1 MRSRQAAQQ
10 QSDLDQS
17 GSSTRDAPKQDIR
30 EQPQVTRRKSNRV
43 SKSSSQGSSSR
54 PSLSRRRSSGT
65 AESMDSDGLSLGSAS
80 AAGTSRQTSRGS
92 NTPESVRYT
101 PVTRRVSRAKKGQ
114 PVHVCEQCDPPRVSI
129 QFISQIDLRANW
141 TLGLHQSRTSP
152 VSTLFQNP
160 TAMNYIVTARHRRHQ
175 LGHQKPAY
183 PCTFEDCE
191 KAFHRPD
198 LLARHMNRQSVIPNS
213 IRCL

>member
-17 GSSTRDAPKQDIR
+17 GSSTREAPKHDTR
-30 EQPQVTRRKSNRV
+30 DQPQVTRRKSNRI

-65 AESMDSDGLSLGSAS
+65 AESMDSDGLSLGSAT
-80 AAGTSRQTSRGS
+80 AAGISRQTSRGS
-92 NTPESVRYT
+92 NPPESVRYT
-101 PVTRRVSRAKKGQ
+101 PVTGRVSRAKKGQ
-114 PVHVCEQCDPPRVSI
+114 PVHVCDQCDPLRV
-129 QFISQIDLRANW
+129 FTRAEH
-141 TLGLHQSRTSP
+141 L
-152 VSTLFQNP
+152 
-160 TAMNYIVTARHRRHQ
+160 RRHQ

-198 LLARHMNRQSVIPNS
+198 LLARHMNRQLVTLNSVRRI
-213 IRCL
+213 